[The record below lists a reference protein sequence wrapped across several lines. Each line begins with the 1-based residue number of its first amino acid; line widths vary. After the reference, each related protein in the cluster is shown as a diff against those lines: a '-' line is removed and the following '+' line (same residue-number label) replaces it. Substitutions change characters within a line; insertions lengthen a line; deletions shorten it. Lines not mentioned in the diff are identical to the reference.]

1 MSMFPSKVGRTLKTW
16 ARKLWPGDRKAPP
29 VQPPASRRFD
39 NKTFEE
45 RLKHICGGSKAT
57 LAGRLYFV
65 NLDEI
70 REHYAEKWA
79 QIQDLVYR
87 GVANIIDQHLTIDD
101 FYTRRQS
108 AFMIVFPNL
117 SEREAAEKCLAIA
130 EDVQK
135 HFLGHDLELPPL
147 DVQSTVATVSG
158 ELGLRSVTEVDEMLA
173 DAAPAAEVLAQ
184 EPPSAGTPA
193 IARAADPADAST
205 PALPSAPAENDP
217 SEWQTPKRSR
227 IDLRYRAMW
236 HTRSKTVASYLCT
249 PYFGDEAGA
258 NRLGVRVARETGNA
272 ERLAA
277 LDIRVVT
284 KVVDDLAQRFSDAQS
299 AFVICPVHFRT
310 LAEPSTRK
318 RFVEVLARLP
328 AQHKDRLVAEVIQPS
343 ERFTEMDVALIK
355 SVLGPLTRAYLARLP
370 LWGCDLSV
378 LAQGGVDAV
387 GVDLSDYDLPEAK
400 VLPALE
406 EFALAANTAG
416 LRCYVHGLPSLS
428 LTTAAVCA
436 GFDNIDGDTIATL
449 SQGASQVYPLDAK
462 QLYAHLLTDDEK
474 QIPA

>member
-1 MSMFPSKVGRTLKTW
+1 MFPNKA
-16 ARKLWPGDRKAPP
+16 ARKLTAWARRFWSREPEKP
-29 VQPPASRRFD
+29 VTRTPVSRRFD
-39 NKTFEE
+39 NNTFEQ
-45 RLKHICGGSKAT
+45 RLRHICGGSKAT

-65 NLDEI
+65 NLDDV
-70 REHYAEKWA
+70 RDHYADKWA

-87 GVANIIDQHLTIDD
+87 GVSNIIDQHLSIDD

-108 AFMIVFPNL
+108 AFLIVFPNL
-117 SEREAAEKCLAIA
+117 TKRQAAAKCIEIA
-130 EDVQK
+130 DEIQK

-158 ELGLRSVTEVDEMLA
+158 QLSLRPVSEIDDMLA
-173 DAAPAAEVLAQ
+173 EAPPVDQTVAQ
-184 EPPSAGTPA
+184 E
-193 IARAADPADAST
+193 
-205 PALPSAPAENDP
+205 SAPAEAPAPTLPPAPVETDP
-217 SEWQTPKRSR
+217 SEWQTPKRSK
-227 IDLRYRAMW
+227 IELRYRAMW

-249 PYFGDEAGA
+249 PYYGDEAGE
-258 NRLGVRVARETGNA
+258 NRLGIRVARETGNA

-277 LDIRVVT
+277 LDIRVVS
-284 KVVDDLAQRFSDAQS
+284 KVVDDLTQRLDDKS

-318 RFVEVLARLP
+318 RFVDVLAKLP
-328 AQHKDRLVAEVIQPS
+328 AERKDRLVAEVIQPS
-343 ERFTEMDVALIK
+343 DRFTEMDVALIK
-355 SVLGPLTRAYLARLP
+355 SVLGAATRAYLARLP

-406 EFALAANTAG
+406 EFALAASTAG

-436 GFDNIDGDTIATL
+436 GFDNIDGDTIASF
-449 SQGASQVYPLDAK
+449 SQGASQIYPLDAK
-462 QLYAHLLTDDEK
+462 QLYAHLLTDKEE
-474 QIPA
+474 QVPA